1 MKQSTL
7 TFFIVQQ
14 YSAALESKVLGHELS
29 HLVEQALEVP
39 LGADFRCQLQRVDD
53 GLFLLVHLFLSGNFF
68 NLHRQVL
75 ANYFEHLFVGGVE
88 PEGLVCLFVH
98 LGLQLNHEEN
108 LVISEQ
114 DRLGHER
121 KRFYAVSDFIKVLV
135 YRICDRLCL
144 RGSNLLTA
152 IV

>member
-1 MKQSTL
+1 M
-7 TFFIVQQ
+7 
-14 YSAALESKVLGHELS
+14 
-29 HLVEQALEVP
+29 
-39 LGADFRCQLQRVDD
+39 
-53 GLFLLVHLFLSGNFF
+53 
-68 NLHRQVL
+68 
-75 ANYFEHLFVGGVE
+75 E